1 MMTVVPVDDR
11 DAEARRA
18 LTALA
23 RGHEARAT
31 GTAADP
37 VDPAGRSAGSTD
49 GSTAASADRS
59 TGGPADGSARR
70 STDGEVGGWAGRV
83 MGVLRVATHV
93 VGVNALV
100 LLGTLAGL
108 VVLGLFP
115 ALHAGGRLLAR
126 LADGRPSD
134 HLWHDF
140 WSAYRS
146 AWRRA
151 NLLGAP
157 AWPVGA
163 LLVVDAAVVRFV
175 EGPAAAVLAAGVL
188 ALGAWSCVALL
199 TLVAVARRYDETP
212 ARTWRFVALFPLL
225 SPGTS
230 LSVLVSV
237 AATTLS
243 VLALPVLGPL
253 VGVALPLL
261 AGGWL
266 VDRRLDALDARSS

>member
-1 MMTVVPVDDR
+1 MTAVPVDDR

-18 LTALA
+18 LTARPRGDDA
-23 RGHEARAT
+23 RTT

-49 GSTAASADRS
+49 GSSGGS
-59 TGGPADGSARR
+59 TERATDGSSHGSTSG

-108 VVLGLFP
+108 VVLGLLP
-115 ALHAGGRLLAR
+115 ALVAGGRLLAR
-126 LADGRPSD
+126 LADGHPSD

-146 AWRRA
+146 GWRRT

-157 AWPVGA
+157 VWPVGA
-163 LLVVDAAVVRFV
+163 LLSVDAAVVRFV
-175 EGPAAAVLAAGVL
+175 DGPLAAVLAAGVL
-188 ALGAWSCVALL
+188 ALGAWFCVALL
-199 TLVAVARRYDETP
+199 TLVAVARRYDETLP
-212 ARTWRFVALFPLL
+212 RTWRFAALFPLL

-230 LSVLVSV
+230 LAVLVVV
-237 AATTLS
+237 AACTVS
-243 VLALPVLGPL
+243 VLALPVLAPL
-253 VGVALPLL
+253 VGIALPLL

-266 VDRRLDALDARSS
+266 VDRRLGALDARGA

>member
-1 MMTVVPVDDR
+1 MTTAVPVDDR

-23 RGHEARAT
+23 RDGAAPTRAT
-31 GTAADP
+31 ADP
-37 VDPAGRSAGSTD
+37 VDAPA
-49 GSTAASADRS
+49 
-59 TGGPADGSARR
+59 
-70 STDGEVGGWAGRV
+70 GEVGGWAGRV

-108 VVLGLFP
+108 VLLGAFP
-115 ALHAGGRLLAR
+115 ALDAGGRLLAR

-134 HLWHDF
+134 QLWRDF
-140 WSAYRS
+140 WSAYR
-146 AWRRA
+146 AGWRRS

-163 LLVVDAAVVRFV
+163 LLYADTAVVRFV
-175 EGPAAAVLAAGVL
+175 DGPAAAVLAAGVL
-188 ALGAWSCVALL
+188 ALGAWFAVALL
-199 TLVAVARRYDETP
+199 TLVAVARRYDEP
-212 ARTWRFVALFPLL
+212 ARRAWRFVALFPLL

-230 LSVLVSV
+230 AAVLVVV
-237 AATTLS
+237 AAVAVS

-266 VDRRLDALDARSS
+266 VDRRLGALDTRSA

>member
-18 LTALA
+18 LTALP
-23 RGHEARAT
+23 RDDAT
-31 GTAADP
+31 GPAGTTSGP

-49 GSTAASADRS
+49 GSS
-59 TGGPADGSARR
+59 
-70 STDGEVGGWAGRV
+70 GEVGGWAGRV
-83 MGVLRVATHV
+83 MGVLRVVTHV

-108 VVLGLFP
+108 VVLGLLP
-115 ALHAGGRLLAR
+115 ALDAGGRLLAR
-126 LADGRPSD
+126 LADGSPSE

-140 WSAYRS
+140 WSTYRS
-146 AWRRA
+146 GWRRA

-157 AWPVGA
+157 VWPIGA
-163 LLVVDAAVVRFV
+163 LLSVDAAVVRVV

-188 ALGAWSCVALL
+188 ALGAWFSVALL
-199 TLVAVARRYDETP
+199 TLVAVVRRYDEP
-212 ARTWRFVALFPLL
+212 PGRTWRFVALFPLL
-225 SPGTS
+225 SPATAVA
-230 LSVLVSV
+230 VLVV
-237 AATTLS
+237 LAAVTLS

-253 VGVALPLL
+253 VGIALPLL

-266 VDRRLDALDARSS
+266 VDRRLDTLDARSA

>member
-1 MMTVVPVDDR
+1 MSTAVPVDDR
-11 DAEARRA
+11 DAQARRA
-18 LTALA
+18 LTA
-23 RGHEARAT
+23 RPRDEASGPT
-31 GTAADP
+31 GAPTGSA
-37 VDPAGRSAGSTD
+37 DPAGRSAGS
-49 GSTAASADRS
+49 A
-59 TGGPADGSARR
+59 
-70 STDGEVGGWAGRV
+70 DGEVGGWAGRV

-115 ALHAGGRLLAR
+115 ALGAGGRLLAR
-126 LADGRPSD
+126 LVDGEPSD
-134 HLWHDF
+134 HVWRDF
-140 WSAYRS
+140 WSAYRED
-146 AWRRA
+146 WRRLT
-151 NLLGAP
+151 LLGAP

-163 LLVVDAAVVRFV
+163 LLWVDAAVVRFV
-175 EGPAAAVLAAGVL
+175 EGPAAAVLAAVVL
-188 ALGAWSCVALL
+188 ALGAWFAVALL
-199 TLVAVARRYDETP
+199 ALVAVSRRYDEGP

-230 LSVLVSV
+230 VAVVVVL
-237 AATTLS
+237 AAVGVS

-266 VDRRLDALDARSS
+266 VDRRLDALDARS

>member
-1 MMTVVPVDDR
+1 MTAVPVDDR

-18 LTALA
+18 LTARP
-23 RGHEARAT
+23 RGENARAT

-49 GSTAASADRS
+49 GSTDRSADAS
-59 TGGPADGSARR
+59 TNASTNG

-108 VVLGLFP
+108 VVLGLLP
-115 ALHAGGRLLAR
+115 ALVAGGRLLAR
-126 LADGRPSD
+126 LADGSPSD

-146 AWRRA
+146 GWRRT
-151 NLLGAP
+151 NLLGV
-157 AWPVGA
+157 PVWVAGA
-163 LLVVDAAVVRFV
+163 LLWVDAAVVRFV
-175 EGPAAAVLAAGVL
+175 EGPVAAVLAAGVL
-188 ALGAWSCVALL
+188 ALGAWFCVALL

-212 ARTWRFVALFPLL
+212 VRTWRFAALFPLL

-230 LSVLVSV
+230 LAVLVVV
-237 AATTLS
+237 AACTVS
-243 VLALPVLGPL
+243 VLALPVLAPL
-253 VGVALPLL
+253 VGTALPLL

-266 VDRRLDALDARSS
+266 VDRRLDALDARPS

>member
-1 MMTVVPVDDR
+1 MTAVPVDDR

-23 RGHEARAT
+23 RDDAT
-31 GTAADP
+31 LTGATTDP

-49 GSTAASADRS
+49 RS
-59 TGGPADGSARR
+59 TDASTDQSTDSDADGAARAA
-70 STDGEVGGWAGRV
+70 TDGEVGGWAGRV

-108 VVLGLFP
+108 VVLGAFP
-115 ALHAGGRLLAR
+115 ALVAGGRLLAR
-126 LADGRPSD
+126 LADGRASD
-134 HLWHDF
+134 HLWRDF

-146 AWRRA
+146 GWRRS

-157 AWPVGA
+157 AWPIGA
-163 LLVVDAAVVRFV
+163 LLSADAAVVRFV
-175 EGPAAAVLAAGVL
+175 EGPAGAVLAAGVL
-188 ALGAWSCVALL
+188 ALGAWCTIALL
-199 TLVAVARRYDETP
+199 TLVAVARRYEETP
-212 ARTWRFVALFPLL
+212 PRTWRFVALFPLL

-230 LSVLVSV
+230 AAVLVVV
-237 AATTLS
+237 AAVGVS

-253 VGVALPLL
+253 VGIALPLL

-266 VDRRLDALDARSS
+266 VDRRLDALDARST